1 MIRSLVVRNALSA
14 VLFVVATVGIVV
26 QIHNVHQGIV
36 GPETRLV
43 LICYFLIAIYALA
56 SIVVRW
62 RGIGKSRR

>member
-62 RGIGKSRR
+62 RGIGKSGR

>member
-1 MIRSLVVRNALSA
+1 
-14 VLFVVATVGIVV
+14 
-26 QIHNVHQGIV
+26 V

-62 RGIGKSRR
+62 RGMGKGGR